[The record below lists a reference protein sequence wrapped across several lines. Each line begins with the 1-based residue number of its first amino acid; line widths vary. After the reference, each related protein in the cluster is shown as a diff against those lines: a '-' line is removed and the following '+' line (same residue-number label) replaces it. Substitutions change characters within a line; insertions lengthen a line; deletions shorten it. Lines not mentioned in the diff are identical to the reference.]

1 MHVMRFR
8 YLFVYLA
15 FALLALAGLGY
26 YATQIEP
33 AGIQVRRYTVAVEAS
48 ALKGLRV
55 AVISDLHAGA
65 PHIDLAKI
73 DKIVAMTNAE
83 RPDLILLTG
92 DYSVGRMVGAQRIR
106 IRDIAAHLKP
116 LRARLGVYA
125 VIGNHDRW
133 RDPGRV
139 FRSFPANGIPVLENR
154 SVDVGR
160 FWVTGIGDEHTHAA
174 DPVRALKRV
183 PKGATA
189 LCFTHSPDTFAAL
202 SPVCG
207 LTVAGHTHGGQVWL
221 PLLGRPAVV
230 IASDFGQR
238 YAIGVVQEN
247 GRTLFVSPGIG
258 TSNLPIRLGVP
269 PEISL
274 LEIR

>member
-1 MHVMRFR
+1 MRHR
-8 YLFVYLA
+8 GVLQA
-15 FALLALAGLGY
+15 ILALMFLAGGLGF
-26 YATQIEP
+26 YAAEIEP
-33 AGIQVRRYTVAVEAS
+33 AGIQVRRYTVTVEAP

-65 PHIDLAKI
+65 PHVDLAKI
-73 DKIVAMTNAE
+73 DRIVAMTNAQK
-83 RPDLILLTG
+83 PDLILLTG
-92 DYSVGRMVGAQRIR
+92 DYSVGRMMGAQRIR

-139 FRSFPANGIPVLENR
+139 FRSFPANGIAVLENR
-154 SVDVGR
+154 SLAMGG
-160 FWVTGIGDEHTHAA
+160 FWLTGIGDDHTHAS
-174 DPVRALKRV
+174 DPARALRNV

-189 LCFTHSPDTFAAL
+189 LCFTHSPDAFAGL
-202 SPVCG
+202 SRTCG

-221 PLLGRPAVV
+221 PLLGRPAVM

-238 YAIGVVQEN
+238 YAIGTVQEN

>member
-8 YLFVYLA
+8 YLFVYFG
-15 FALLALAGLGY
+15 FALLAMAGLGY

-33 AGIQVRRYTVAVEAS
+33 AGIQVRRYTVAVAAP

-92 DYSVGRMVGAQRIR
+92 DYSVGRMMGAQRIR

-174 DPVRALKRV
+174 DPVRALKPV

-189 LCFTHSPDTFAAL
+189 LCFTHSPDTFADL

-221 PLLGRPAVV
+221 PLLGRPAVM

-274 LEIR
+274 LEIQ

>member
-1 MHVMRFR
+1 MHAMRSR

-15 FALLALAGLGY
+15 FALLAMAGLGY
-26 YATQIEP
+26 YATQVEP
-33 AGIQVRRYTVAVEAS
+33 AGIQVRRYTVAVDAP

-116 LRARLGVYA
+116 LRSRLGVYA

-189 LCFTHSPDTFAAL
+189 LCFTHSPDTFATL
-202 SPVCG
+202 SPVCA

-221 PLLGRPAVV
+221 PLLGRPAVM